1 MLKNPYLQKI
11 QTKYINQEDARM
23 KKVCE
28 NWQQLLPQ
36 GKSGVHLFDE
46 FELRAENVSAEV
58 LRVNDARKAGE
69 ELVNLAKSAGAKKI
83 VAVGCPLMKESGVV
97 EALRASGIE
106 VYTETADIRTQ
117 AETADMGISGVEFG
131 VAETGSTC
139 QDAYSIESRLVST
152 LPPVHV
158 VFLNSENI
166 VPGIEDA
173 LDVISKTFDHGYVSL
188 ITGPSRTA
196 DIERVLTIGVHGPS
210 RYVII
215 AVDGQLAKGVA

>member
-1 MLKNPYLQKI
+1 
-11 QTKYINQEDARM
+11 M

-28 NWQQLLPQ
+28 DWQQLMPQ
-36 GKSGVHLFDE
+36 GKSGAHLFDE
-46 FELRAENVSAEV
+46 FELRAKNVSSEV
-58 LRVNDARKAGE
+58 LRVNDAEKAGE
-69 ELVNLAKSAGAKKI
+69 ELVSLAKKVGAKKI
-83 VAVGCPLMKESGVV
+83 VAVECPLMKESGVV
-97 EALRASGIE
+97 EALRESGIE
-106 VYTETADIRTQ
+106 VYTETADIRIH
-117 AETADMGISGVEFG
+117 AETADMGVSGVEFG

-139 QDAYSIESRLVST
+139 QDAYAIESRLVST
-152 LPPVHV
+152 LPPIHA
-158 VFLNSENI
+158 VFMNSSHI

-215 AVDGQLAKGVA
+215 VVDGRCAKGVA